1 VDSAHAA
8 ICDNGQVRA
17 PIRSIPR
24 SIARW
29 GTYASWL
36 RWLDALAASLAA
48 WAGIAVMA
56 PRTSADARLVLA
68 AALTVA
74 LALVPALRVRWRPVS
89 GAVGLAVSRTL
100 RPGDRAWYVSPG
112 RVERVLVTGRRLLR
126 VVIVTAAHDGSE
138 GLSVRRTRV
147 LLLPD

>member
-1 VDSAHAA
+1 M
-8 ICDNGQVRA
+8 RA

-29 GTYASWL
+29 GTYAWWL
-36 RWLDALAASLAA
+36 RCLDALVASLALWTA
-48 WAGIAVMA
+48 ATVML
-56 PRTSADARLVLA
+56 PRASGDARLVLA
-68 AALTVA
+68 AVLTVV
-74 LALVPALRVRWRPVS
+74 LALIPPLRVRWRPVS
-89 GAVGLAVSRTL
+89 AVVGLVVSRTL

-126 VVIVTAAHDGSE
+126 VVIVMAAHDGSE

-147 LLLPD
+147 LLLPERD